1 MNSRIYVGEVMHA
14 RLRPVR
20 HVFRY
25 PLYWYAFDLDE
36 LPELDRQIPGFG
48 YNRLRPVSVHDRDYL
63 TEGDAPIRDK
73 VLALLRRCG
82 IDEPGGR
89 IELVT
94 AARYLH
100 YVFNP
105 VSFHFCRRPD
115 GTVAVVVAE
124 VNNTFGERHVYI
136 LDHPEGPPG
145 AWPLRYR
152 AGKAFH
158 VSPFNDRRG
167 DYTFE
172 FHDPSR
178 EMDFR
183 IHLERDGERIM
194 TARLH
199 GAPRPLTAG
208 TLVRTVAR
216 YPLAAALSVPRI
228 TWQAARLYFQRG
240 LPVHTRPDPN
250 SPMTI
255 GRRPP
260 GAGERICRRLVAHH
274 LRRIAAGRF
283 ELALPDGSVDAF
295 GDPAAPAP
303 VRLELRNWRLFP
315 RLVSGGDIGFG
326 ESYSDGDWDC
336 ADLTGVI
343 RLFIRN
349 RAALAGGNTATALA
363 SRLLNR
369 LRHGRRRN
377 TLLGSRENIR
387 DHYDLSNDLY
397 RLFLD
402 ESMMYSCALFDQ
414 PSLTLEE
421 AQRRKIQ
428 LLLEKAAPGPDDHIL
443 EIGSGWGAFA
453 IAAARETGCRVTS
466 ITLSEEQLA
475 LARERVR
482 AAGLADR
489 VAVELCDY
497 RHVDGRF
504 DRIVS
509 IEMLEAVG
517 HAYLGTFFARL
528 DQLLKPGGWAVI
540 QVITIPDQRYDAY
553 RRQPDWI
560 QKHIFPG
567 GMLPSLAALGRA
579 MKDHSELVVQDLE
592 NIGAHYAP
600 TLAEWRRRFL
610 ANAPA
615 VRALGFDD
623 AFIRKWVYYFSYC
636 EGAFAERYLNDLHLV
651 LARPGAPQAPWE
663 RHRCP

>member
-1 MNSRIYVGEVMHA
+1 MNSRIYVGEVSHA

-36 LPELDRQIPGFG
+36 LPELHRRIALFG
-48 YNRLRPVSVHDRDYL
+48 HNRIRPVALHDGDYL
-63 TEGDAPIRDK
+63 TAGDAPIRDK
-73 VLALLRRCG
+73 LLALLRRHG
-82 IDEPGGR
+82 REGPVGR

-94 AARYLH
+94 AARYFN

-105 VSFHFCRRPD
+105 VSFHVCRRPD
-115 GTVAVVVAE
+115 GAVAVVVAE
-124 VNNTFGERHVYI
+124 VNNTFGERHVYV
-136 LDHPEGPPG
+136 LDRPEGPPG
-145 AWPLRYR
+145 EWPLRFR
-152 AGKAFH
+152 ADKAFH

-167 DYTFE
+167 AYAFE
-172 FHDPSR
+172 LTVADGP
-178 EMDFR
+178 MDIR
-183 IHLERDGERIM
+183 IHLERDGERVM

-199 GAPRPLTAG
+199 GVPWPLTADN
-208 TLVRTVAR
+208 LARTVAR
-216 YPLAAALSVPRI
+216 FPLAAALSVPRI
-228 TWQAARLYFQRG
+228 TWQAARLYFQRR
-240 LPVHTRPDPN
+240 LPVHARPDPD

-260 GAGERICRRLVAHH
+260 GWHERICRRLVCGI
-274 LRRIAAGRF
+274 LRRLTHGRLV
-283 ELALPDGSVDAF
+283 LAQPDGAERAF
-295 GDPAAPAP
+295 GDSAAPVP

-315 RLVSGGDIGFG
+315 RLVWSGDIGFG
-326 ESYSDGDWDC
+326 ESYADGDWDC
-336 ADLTGVI
+336 DNLTGAI

-349 RAALAGGNTATALA
+349 REALAAGNLATAA
-363 SRLLNR
+363 VSRAANR

-377 TLLGSRENIR
+377 TLLGSRANIR
-387 DHYDLSNDLY
+387 DHYDLSNAMY

-402 ESMMYSCALFDQ
+402 ESMMYSCALFDA
-414 PSLTLEE
+414 PDLSLEE
-421 AQRRKIQ
+421 AQHRKVAR
-428 LLLEKAAPGPDDHIL
+428 LLAKAAPGPGDHLL
-443 EIGSGWGAFA
+443 EIGSGWGTFA
-453 IAAARETGCRVTS
+453 IAAARETGCRVTT

-497 RHVDGRF
+497 RHVQGRY

-517 HAYLGTFFARL
+517 HRYLGTFFARL
-528 DQLLKPGGWAVI
+528 DALLQPGGWAVI
-540 QVITIPDQRYDAY
+540 QVITIPDQRYDDY

-567 GMLPSLAALGRA
+567 GLLPSLTALSRA
-579 MKDHSELVVQDLE
+579 MTNHSTLVVQDLE

-610 ANAPA
+610 ANTPA

-636 EGAFAERYLNDLHLV
+636 EGAFAERYLNDLQLV
-651 LARPGAPQAPWE
+651 LARPGSPQAPWE
-663 RHRCP
+663 RLRCP

>member
-1 MNSRIYVGEVMHA
+1 MNSRIYVGEVSHA

-36 LPELDRQIPGFG
+36 LPELDCQIGAFG
-48 YNRLRPVSVHDRDYL
+48 YNRIRPVAIHDRDYL
-63 TEGDAPIRDK
+63 TDGRAPIRDK
-73 VLALLRRCG
+73 LLELLRRYG
-82 IDEPGGR
+82 HDGPFGR

-94 AARYLH
+94 AARYWH

-105 VSFHFCRRPD
+105 VSIYFCRRPD
-115 GTVAVVVAE
+115 GAVAMVVAE
-124 VNNTFGERHVYI
+124 VNNTFGERHIYI
-136 LDHPEGPPG
+136 LDQPEGPPG
-145 AWPLRYR
+145 GWPLRYR
-152 AGKAFH
+152 ADKAFH

-167 DYTFE
+167 AYAFE
-172 FHDPSR
+172 FADPAGP
-178 EMDFR
+178 MDIR

-208 TLVRTVAR
+208 ALARTVAR
-216 YPLAAALSVPRI
+216 YPLAAALSIPRI
-228 TWQAARLYFQRG
+228 TWQAARLFFQRK
-240 LPVHTRPDPN
+240 LPVHPRPDPA

-260 GAGERICRRLVAHH
+260 TWHERICRRLVYGLLQRLVH
-274 LRRIAAGRF
+274 GRL
-283 ELALPDGSVDAF
+283 EVAPPDGAERSF

-303 VRLELRNWRLFP
+303 LRLELRNWRLFP
-315 RLVSGGDIGFG
+315 RLVWGGDIGFG
-326 ESYSDGDWDC
+326 ESYADGDWDC
-336 ADLTGVI
+336 DDLTGAI

-349 RAALAGGNTATALA
+349 RAALASGNLATAA
-363 SRLLNR
+363 VSRVANR

-377 TLLGSRENIR
+377 TLLGSRANIR
-387 DHYDLSNDLY
+387 DHYDLSNEMY

-402 ESMMYSCALFDQ
+402 ESMMYSCALFDA
-414 PSLTLEE
+414 PDLSLEE
-421 AQRRKIQ
+421 AQRRKIER
-428 LLLEKAAPGPDDHIL
+428 LLAKAAPGPGDHLL

-453 IAAARETGCRVTS
+453 IAAARATGCRVTT

-482 AAGLADR
+482 AAGLAER

-497 RHVDGRF
+497 RHVPGRF

-517 HAYLGTFFARL
+517 HRYLGTFFARV
-528 DQLLKPGGWAVI
+528 DELLKPGGWAVV

-567 GMLPSLAALGRA
+567 GMLPSLDALSRA
-579 MKDHSELVVQDLE
+579 MKDHSELVIQDLE
-592 NIGAHYAP
+592 NIGVHYAP

-610 ANAPA
+610 ANTPA

-636 EGAFAERYLNDLHLV
+636 EGAFAERYLNNLQLV
-651 LARPGAPQAPWE
+651 LARPGVPQAPWE
-663 RHRCP
+663 KLRCR